1 MQNSKTK
8 RNKIKAK
15 VNYSKINKNVTSI
28 SYTID
33 GITYSVFING
43 IYKGDLEIYYLGDKF
58 DNTKIVKVL
67 EKEG

>member
-67 EKEG
+67 EKVG

>member
-15 VNYSKINKNVTSI
+15 VNYSKINKNITSI

-67 EKEG
+67 EKVG

>member
-1 MQNSKTK
+1 MQNNKTK

-15 VNYSKINKNVTSI
+15 VNYSKINKNITSI

-67 EKEG
+67 EKVG

>member
-15 VNYSKINKNVTSI
+15 VNYSKINKNITSI

-58 DNTKIVKVL
+58 DNTKIVNVL
-67 EKEG
+67 EKGG